1 MKSSIKDEKQG
12 KGFSSL
18 LFVKTLC
25 YRKVSITMNKIYNFE
40 TKKGN
45 STIKT
50 KIDLRLKTLCKTI
63 LVTAMVIVL
72 ILGVIKW
79 LN

>member
-1 MKSSIKDEKQG
+1 
-12 KGFSSL
+12 
-18 LFVKTLC
+18 
-25 YRKVSITMNKIYNFE
+25 MNKIYNFE

-79 LN
+79 PN

>member
-1 MKSSIKDEKQG
+1 MLFIKT
-12 KGFSSL
+12 FY
-18 LFVKTLC
+18 

-50 KIDLRLKTLCKTI
+50 KIDLRLKTLCKTV

-79 LN
+79 AN

>member
-1 MKSSIKDEKQG
+1 MLFIKT
-12 KGFSSL
+12 FY
-18 LFVKTLC
+18 

-50 KIDLRLKTLCKTI
+50 KIDLRLKTLCKTV

-79 LN
+79 PN

>member
-1 MKSSIKDEKQG
+1 
-12 KGFSSL
+12 
-18 LFVKTLC
+18 
-25 YRKVSITMNKIYNFE
+25 MNKIYNFE

-45 STIKT
+45 LAIKT
-50 KIDLRLKTLCKTI
+50 KIDLRLKTFCKTI
-63 LVTAMVIVL
+63 LVTVMVIVL

>member
-1 MKSSIKDEKQG
+1 M
-12 KGFSSL
+12 
-18 LFVKTLC
+18 LFIKTLY
-25 YRKVSITMNKIYNFE
+25 YRKVSVTMNKIYNFE

-45 STIKT
+45 LTIKT
-50 KIDLRLKTLCKTI
+50 KIDLRLKTLCKTV

-79 LN
+79 AN

>member
-1 MKSSIKDEKQG
+1 MLFIKT
-12 KGFSSL
+12 FY
-18 LFVKTLC
+18 